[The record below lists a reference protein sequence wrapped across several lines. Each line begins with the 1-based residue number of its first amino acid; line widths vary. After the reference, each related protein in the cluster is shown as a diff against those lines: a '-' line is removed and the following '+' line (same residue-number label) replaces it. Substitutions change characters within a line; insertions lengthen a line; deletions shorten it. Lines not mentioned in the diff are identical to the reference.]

1 MPINF
6 GLSVSVVLEIV
17 FMVNITCGFPHKQN
31 LSILKHHARVCVSFK
46 LQLTVN
52 TFLIWFWGII
62 KIFLHLALIR
72 HFEKNRIL
80 SELRL

>member
-1 MPINF
+1 M
-6 GLSVSVVLEIV
+6 
-17 FMVNITCGFPHKQN
+17 
-31 LSILKHHARVCVSFK
+31 LKHHARVCVSFK
-46 LQLTVN
+46 LQLIDN

>member
-1 MPINF
+1 MLGKTTFFRGCQHPKVIRELTPSWDGF
-6 GLSVSVVLEIV
+6 GY
-17 FMVNITCGFPHKQN
+17 
-31 LSILKHHARVCVSFK
+31 
-46 LQLTVN
+46 